1 MAVRKNTHL
10 IKLFSFTRWN
20 KLMIKQTNKCT
31 VKTGWLLSTLA
42 IAILLSGCAS
52 LGKGAAEAVLEKSEN
67 EDNRQCQVW
76 GQAFTGIEA
85 DLAKKQGKTKVLFVH
100 GVGDHIPGYTTEFLE
115 KLAKELNLN
124 VRSEGQKN
132 IDLSTPVFPDRDLGN
147 LRVTHLL
154 NEQNGHELTFY
165 ELTWSGITRQ
175 EKALLNFDTSGEYDF
190 RRAKINGMLKK
201 FSNDTG
207 PDPIIYLGQSR
218 VPILAAYAQ
227 SFCWMTTQN
236 WEDLPGSGKHA
247 CMGLNDTHA
256 DRIAKDNYVIISHS
270 LGSRIVMDGTQRIA
284 SLLAAPEK
292 HFSSDQQAQ
301 INLSK
306 KAIAALQSKR
316 IPFFMLSNQLPMLQL
331 GRELPEVAGQEAS
344 YCDPKGA
351 NYKKRMLSETGII
364 AFSDPNDLLSYGIP
378 PGFAEKYI
386 DSRLCA
392 KITNVNINIAKVM
405 DAFGMADLANPME
418 AHVGYDQDDRV
429 IAMIAKGIGNPGA
442 SLLIKKRCEF
452 VKEVK

>member
-1 MAVRKNTHL
+1 MNKRTDK
-10 IKLFSFTRWN
+10 FTVN
-20 KLMIKQTNKCT
+20 P
-31 VKTGWLLSTLA
+31 GWLLPLLA
-42 IAILLSGCAS
+42 IAMLLSGCAS

-67 EDNRQCQVW
+67 EDTRQCQVW
-76 GQAFTGIEA
+76 GEPFTGIETE
-85 DLAKKQGKTKVLFVH
+85 LTQKNKKTKVLFVH

-124 VRSEGQKN
+124 ARSEGQKN
-132 IDLSTPVFPDRDLGN
+132 IGLGTPLFPGKNLGN

-165 ELTWSGITRQ
+165 ELTWSEITRQ
-175 EKALLNFDTSGEYDF
+175 EKALLDFDTSGEYDF
-190 RRAKINGMLKK
+190 RRARINGLLKK

-207 PDPIIYLGQSR
+207 PDPIIYLGESR

-227 SFCWMTTQN
+227 SFCWMVTRN
-236 WEDLPGSGKHA
+236 WEDLPDSGKQA
-247 CMGLNDTHA
+247 CLGLDDSSA
-256 DRIAKDNYVIISHS
+256 DRIARDNYVIISHS

-284 SLLAAPEK
+284 SMLATPEK
-292 HFSSDQQAQ
+292 HFSSKQKMTV
-301 INLSK
+301 ST
-306 KAIAALQSKR
+306 KAIQALQNKR

-344 YCDPKGA
+344 YCEPNGA
-351 NYKKRMLSETGII
+351 NYNKRMLREADVI

-378 PGFAEKYI
+378 PGFSEKYI

-405 DAFGMADLANPME
+405 DAFGLADLANPMQ

-429 IAMIAKGIGNPGA
+429 VAMIARGIGNPGA
-442 SLLIKKRCEF
+442 SPLINKRCEF

>member
-1 MAVRKNTHL
+1 M
-10 IKLFSFTRWN
+10 
-20 KLMIKQTNKCT
+20 
-31 VKTGWLLSTLA
+31 
-42 IAILLSGCAS
+42 LSGCAS

-67 EDNRQCQVW
+67 EDSRQCQVW
-76 GQAFTGIEA
+76 GQAFTGITA

-100 GVGDHIPGYTTEFLE
+100 GVGDHTPGYTTQFLE

-132 IDLSTPVFPDRDLGN
+132 IDLNTPLFPDKDLGN

-154 NEQNGHELTFY
+154 NEQNGQELTFY

-190 RRAKINGMLKK
+190 RRARINGMLKK

-227 SFCWMTTQN
+227 SFCWMATQD
-236 WEDLPGSGKHA
+236 WGELPSSGKHA
-247 CMGLNDTHA
+247 CLGLNDSNA
-256 DRIAKDNYVIISHS
+256 DRIANDNYVIISHS
-270 LGSRIVMDGTQRIA
+270 LGSRIVMDGMQRIA
-284 SLLAAPEK
+284 SLLANPEK
-292 HFSSDQQAQ
+292 HLGSIKQYT
-301 INLSK
+301 LST
-306 KAIAALQSKR
+306 KAIAALQSKH

-344 YCDPKGA
+344 YCYPGGA
-351 NYKKRMLSETGII
+351 NYKKRMLKETEIV

-378 PGFAEKYI
+378 PGFSEKYI

-405 DAFGMADLANPME
+405 DAFGMADLANPMQ

-429 IAMIAKGIGNPGA
+429 IAMIARGIGNPGA
-442 SLLIKKRCEF
+442 SPLIKQRCEF

>member
-1 MAVRKNTHL
+1 M
-10 IKLFSFTRWN
+10 N
-20 KLMIKQTNKCT
+20 KRSKFT
-31 VKTGWLLSTLA
+31 VKTGWLLSLLA
-42 IAILLSGCAS
+42 ISIQLSGCAS
-52 LGKGAAEAVLEKSEN
+52 IGKGAAEAVLEKTEK
-67 EDNRQCQVW
+67 EDTRQCQVW
-76 GQAFTGIEA
+76 GEPFTGIEA
-85 DLAKKQGKTKVLFVH
+85 FLAKKNTKTKVLFVH

-132 IDLSTPVFPDRDLGN
+132 IELGTPLFPGRNLGN

-154 NEQNGHELTFY
+154 NEQNGQDLTFY
-165 ELTWSGITRQ
+165 ELTWSEITRQ
-175 EKALLNFDTSGEYDF
+175 EKALLDFDNSGEYDF
-190 RRAKINGMLKK
+190 RRARMNAMLKK

-227 SFCWMTTQN
+227 SFCWMASKN

-247 CMGLNDTHA
+247 CLGLNDSSA
-256 DRIAKDNYVIISHS
+256 DKIARDNYVIISHS
-270 LGSRIVMDGTQRIA
+270 LGSRIVIDGTQRIA
-284 SLLAAPEK
+284 SMLATPEK
-292 HFSSDQQAQ
+292 HLGSNKQYT
-301 INLSK
+301 LST

-351 NYKKRMLSETGII
+351 NYNKRMLSETEII

-392 KITNVNINIAKVM
+392 RITNVNINIAKVM
-405 DAFGMADLANPME
+405 DAFGMTDLANPME
-418 AHVGYDQDDRV
+418 AHVGYDTDDRV
-429 IAMIAKGIGNPGA
+429 VAMIARGIGNPGA
-442 SLLIKKRCEF
+442 SPLIKQRCEF

>member
-1 MAVRKNTHL
+1 M
-10 IKLFSFTRWN
+10 
-20 KLMIKQTNKCT
+20 NKCSNRFII
-31 VKTGWLLSTLA
+31 KTGWLLSSLA
-42 IAILLSGCAS
+42 IALLLSGCAS
-52 LGKGAAEAVLEKSEN
+52 IGKGAAEAVLEKSEK
-67 EDNRQCQVW
+67 EDTRQCQVW
-76 GQAFTGIEA
+76 GEPFTGIEA
-85 DLAKKQGKTKVLFVH
+85 DLSKKNGKTKVLFVH

-124 VRSEGQKN
+124 VRSKVQKN
-132 IDLSTPVFPDRDLGN
+132 IELNAPLVPGKNLGN

-154 NEQNGHELTFY
+154 NEQNGQALIFY
-165 ELTWSGITRQ
+165 ELTWSEITRQ
-175 EKALLNFDTSGEYDF
+175 EKALLDFDNSGEYDF

-201 FSNDTG
+201 FSNDTA

-218 VPILAAYAQ
+218 VPILAAYGQ
-227 SFCWMTTQN
+227 SFCWMATKN
-236 WEDLPGSGKHA
+236 WEDLPASGKHT
-247 CMGLNDTHA
+247 CMGLNDTSA
-256 DRIAKDNYVIISHS
+256 DQIARDNYVIISHS
-270 LGSRIVMDGTQRIA
+270 LGSRIVIDGTQRIA
-284 SLLAAPEK
+284 SMLASPEK
-292 HFSSDQQAQ
+292 YISANQKYT
-301 INLSK
+301 LSA
-306 KAIAALQSKR
+306 KAIQALQNKR

-351 NYKKRMLSETGII
+351 DYKKRMLNETEII

-405 DAFGMADLANPME
+405 DAFGMTDLANPME
-418 AHVGYDQDDRV
+418 AHVGYDTDDRV
-429 IAMIAKGIGNPGA
+429 IAMIARGIGNPGTSA
-442 SLLIKKRCEF
+442 LITQRCEF

>member
-1 MAVRKNTHL
+1 M
-10 IKLFSFTRWN
+10 N
-20 KLMIKQTNKCT
+20 KQSKICT
-31 VKTGWLLSTLA
+31 VKTGWLLSSLA
-42 IAILLSGCAS
+42 IAMLLSGCAS
-52 LGKGAAEAVLEKSEN
+52 IGKGAAEAVLEKTEN
-67 EDNRQCQVW
+67 EDTRQCQVW
-76 GQAFTGIEA
+76 GEAFTGIEA

-132 IDLSTPVFPDRDLGN
+132 IDLNTPLFADRDLGN

-154 NEQNGHELTFY
+154 NEQNGQELTFY

-175 EKALLNFDTSGEYDF
+175 EKALLDFDTSGEYQF
-190 RRAKINGMLKK
+190 RRAAINGMLKK

-227 SFCWMTTQN
+227 SFCWMATKD
-236 WEDLPGSGKHA
+236 WEELPNSGKHA
-247 CMGLNDTHA
+247 CIGLNDSSA

-284 SLLAAPEK
+284 SLLATPEK
-292 HFSSDQQAQ
+292 HFSSNQKP
-301 INLSK
+301 NLSI
-306 KAIAALQSKR
+306 KAIEALQSKR

-344 YCDPKGA
+344 YCDPKGV
-351 NYKKRMLSETGII
+351 NYKKRMLKETEIV
-364 AFSDPNDLLSYGIP
+364 AFSDPNDLLSYGLP

-392 KITNVNINIAKVM
+392 KVTNVNINIAKVM
-405 DAFGMADLANPME
+405 DAFGMIDLANPMQ
-418 AHVGYDQDDRV
+418 AHVGYDTDDRV
-429 IAMIAKGIGNPGA
+429 VAMIAKGIGNPGT
-442 SLLIKKRCEF
+442 SPMIKQRCEF